1 VCKVASQPE
10 DSAAGVGLRHP
21 PDNVVGAQSIAADS
35 ITRNAVFAVGTRMT
49 TAAITAVVTLVLGR
63 VLGPTE
69 YGYFALATAVAAIA
83 VFLSDVGI
91 TAATP
96 RFLAERTHSRPAVRA
111 VLADALRLK
120 LLAALPVCAGLAALA
135 GPIANAFGSPEA
147 AWPLRGMAV
156 VVLAQGLFLLMT
168 GAFEAL
174 GRISINLRIVTAES
188 VVEGTAIIMLV
199 ALGAG
204 ATGAAFG
211 RAIGY
216 SVGAGIALGFIW
228 RVVGRRQPGDS
239 RHSALTP
246 ADIARY
252 AGALLIIDGIFRLFS
267 QVDVL
272 LIGALLDGGRAVG
285 LFEIAMLIAWFLHY
299 PAGAIASAVAPRLAR
314 RDDRP
319 PDVAMFARSLR
330 YIVAFQ
336 GIFLAPIVVWA
347 EPILVHLLGAKFRD
361 SAEVLRAL
369 APFILLAGPAML
381 VTVGVNYLGE
391 ARRRIPLAVVML
403 AANIGLDVALLP
415 EIGIVAGAIG
425 NDVAYAIWVPGHM
438 WILHRLLGLDLRPQ
452 ALVVVRA
459 TAAAAVAAVPLLLIG
474 TDVGIGVLVLG
485 GALACALYLVALRLI
500 GELARDDIDFL
511 RGLLARRFA
520 WARR

>member
-1 VCKVASQPE
+1 VCEVAPQPQ
-10 DSAAGVGLRHP
+10 DSDAGVGLSHP
-21 PDNVVGAQSIAADS
+21 PDSVAVESIAADS

-69 YGYFALATAVAAIA
+69 YGYFALAMAISTIA
-83 VFLSDVGI
+83 VFLSDLGI

-96 RFLAERTHSRPAVRA
+96 RFLAERTQSRPAIRA
-111 VLADALRLK
+111 VLFDALRMK
-120 LLAALPVCAGLAALA
+120 LLAAVPICVALAALA
-135 GPIANAFGSPEA
+135 GPIANAFDTPEA
-147 AWPLRGMAV
+147 AWPLRGMAI
-156 VVLAQGLFLLMT
+156 VVLTQGLFLFVT

-174 GRISINLRIVTAES
+174 GRISINLRIVSAES
-188 VVEGTAIIMLV
+188 VVEGTAMVLLV

-216 SVGAGIALGFIW
+216 SVGVGIALAFIW
-228 RVVGRRQPGDS
+228 RVVGRRQPGDE
-239 RHSALTP
+239 RHSGLRP
-246 ADIARY
+246 RDIARY

-267 QVDVL
+267 QIDVL
-272 LIGALLDGGRAVG
+272 LIGALLNGGRAVG
-285 LFEIAMLIAWFLHY
+285 LFEIPIMLAWFLHY

-314 RDDRP
+314 REDRP
-319 PDVAMFARSLR
+319 PDVAVFARALR
-330 YIVAFQ
+330 YIVALQ

-347 EPILVHLLGAKFRD
+347 EPILVHLLGAKYRD

-381 VTVGVNYLGE
+381 VSVGVNYMGE
-391 ARRRIPLAVVML
+391 ARRRIPLALVML
-403 AANIGLDVALLP
+403 TANIAIDVALLP
-415 EIGIVAGAIG
+415 ELGIVAGAIG

-438 WILHRLLGLDLRPQ
+438 WILHRVLGLDLRPQ
-452 ALVVVRA
+452 ALVLLRA
-459 TAAAAVAAVPLLLIG
+459 TVAAAVAAVPLLLIG
-474 TDVGIGVLVLG
+474 TDVGIVVLVLG
-485 GALACALYLVALRLI
+485 GALACAVYLVALRLI